1 MENFHL
7 PFFHYSGENRYSD
20 THISK
25 DIIYPKVKFPVRIN
39 QNNTAISEKRDF
51 HLGFSS
57 KILWWFCPGAVS
69 ALDAEYLTC
78 FTKEDE
84 EKIYWSP

>member
-1 MENFHL
+1 MLYEISLDRGYGRF
-7 PFFHYSGENRYSD
+7 PFTFFHYSGENRYSD

-51 HLGFSS
+51 HLGFFS
-57 KILWWFCPGAVS
+57 KILWSFCPGAVS
-69 ALDAEYLTC
+69 ALGYRVLDMLY
-78 FTKEDE
+78 
-84 EKIYWSP
+84 